1 MGVTAVIDETM
12 FAWRGKGGAGGMRHL
27 SCTPRKPEDLRCE
40 LKTVCDGTSGVMMY
54 MEIQEGKLR
63 MARKQWHQEYGAT
76 TSCTL
81 RCFKESGFAEAHRR
95 PEERPQKAGVG
106 DSWFA
111 GLKTAEA
118 LQKEFGMRFLGP
130 VKKDQHRRVSNRGDA
145 PHLAWNGAGR
155 ARGAGGAQ

>member
-1 MGVTAVIDETM
+1 V
-12 FAWRGKGGAGGMRHL
+12 
-27 SCTPRKPEDLRCE
+27 
-40 LKTVCDGTSGVMMY
+40 
-54 MEIQEGKLR
+54 
-63 MARKQWHQEYGAT
+63 ARKQWHQECGAT
-76 TSCTL
+76 TSRTL
-81 RCFKESGFAEAHRR
+81 RCFIKESGFAEAHRR